1 MIVDKINAYLSGQ
14 GKTIDEAILLEV
26 GELAK
31 WAFGRQFGERQ
42 DRSNDLR
49 LSAIGRCPRQNA
61 YKLLGFE
68 ENGKEIDARAR
79 MVFLMGD
86 LTELAVVG
94 LCKSVGINVTATG
107 ADQKDVEIDG
117 VKGHPDG
124 IVTMEGN
131 TYLLEVK
138 SMSSFSFK
146 DFEEGK
152 LDDGYRYQ
160 INAYMFALGLSKAI
174 VIALNK
180 DAGVL
185 GEMIVSRDDVIVTDI
200 KQRIKDI
207 RSATKEDLPYRP
219 YQPNEKGWLPW
230 NCGYC
235 NFAFTC
241 WPDAQKILVSG
252 RYKLAIQPTNKK
264 GDTK

>member
-14 GKTIDEAILLEV
+14 GKTIDEAILSEV

-31 WAFGRQFGERQ
+31 WAFSRQFGERQ
-42 DRSNDLR
+42 ERNGDLR
-49 LSAIGRCPRQNA
+49 LSSIGRCPRQQA

-68 ENGKEIDARAR
+68 ENGKEIDARSR
-79 MVFLMGD
+79 MVFLQGD
-86 LTELAVVG
+86 FVELAVVG
-94 LCKSVGINVTATG
+94 LIKAVGIKVEGTG
-107 ADQKDVEIDG
+107 ANQKDVEIDG
-117 VKGHPDG
+117 VRGHPDG
-124 IVTMEGN
+124 IVTIEGN
-131 TYLLEVK
+131 AYLLEVK

-146 DFEEGK
+146 DFEAGV

-160 INAYMFALGLSKAI
+160 VNAYLEALGLSKAI

-185 GEMIVSRDDVIVTDI
+185 SEMVVSRDDIIVTDI

-207 RSATKEDLPYRP
+207 RSATKEDLPYKP
-219 YQPNEKGWLPW
+219 YAPNEKGWLPW
-230 NCGYC
+230 QCLYCG
-235 NFAFTC
+235 FHGTC

-252 RYKLAIQPTNKK
+252 RYKLAIQPTKEEIKK
-264 GDTK
+264 